1 MIKIISTEIED
12 VKVIEPLIYKDDRGY
27 FFESFNQKEFHKKIG
42 QINFVQV
49 NESKSSFGVLRGL
62 HFQKKPYEQSK
73 LVRVIKGKIQD
84 VAVDIRKKSPT
95 YLKYISVFLSEQNKR
110 QLFIPKGFA
119 HAFLVLSDESI
130 VSYKVDNFY
139 NFKYESGIR
148 YDDLRLKINWELGQ
162 NKINLSKKDKKLDFI
177 E

>member
-1 MIKIISTEIED
+1 MIRVIDTEIKEVKIIEPQIHED
-12 VKVIEPLIYKDDRGY
+12 ERGC
-27 FFESFNQKEFHKKIG
+27 FFESYNEKEFHKKIG
-42 QINFVQV
+42 KINFVQD
-49 NESKSSFGVLRGL
+49 NESFSKFGTLRGL

>member
-1 MIKIISTEIED
+1 
-12 VKVIEPLIYKDDRGY
+12 
-27 FFESFNQKEFHKKIG
+27 
-42 QINFVQV
+42 
-49 NESKSSFGVLRGL
+49 
-62 HFQKKPYEQSK
+62 
-73 LVRVIKGKIQD
+73 
-84 VAVDIRKKSPT
+84 
-95 YLKYISVFLSEQNKR
+95 
-110 QLFIPKGFA
+110 
-119 HAFLVLSDESI
+119 AFLVLSDESI